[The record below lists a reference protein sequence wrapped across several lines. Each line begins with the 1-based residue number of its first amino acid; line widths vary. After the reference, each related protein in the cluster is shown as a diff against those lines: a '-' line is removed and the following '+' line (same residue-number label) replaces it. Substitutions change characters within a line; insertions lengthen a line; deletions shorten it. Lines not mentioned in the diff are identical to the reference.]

1 MTSRV
6 RPRSRR
12 KTRPRR
18 PLQAGWAAPD
28 DRAWSPF
35 EKRLS
40 PRGPPSP
47 PSTRQGGASGNPCST
62 HGRRSPTPPA
72 GESRTRGGAAG
83 RAGLAGPQPDRL
95 ATGRASQGDRSE
107 PRLLGMPAREAWWHL
122 LGEPHAGPSLAVS
135 GVILVAEAVHADD
148 STAQARS
155 AQPLGRGALDL
166 QSPSTDAWG
175 PAAVT
180 AGTAPPPAPGT
191 VLGPV
196 ASALGEAG
204 PLRALPD
211 ARPAAQP
218 ALQQRGRAG
227 ARRAPSCGP
236 APGRRLSPALRGVFA
251 ALSSR
256 CGSSSRL

>member
-28 DRAWSPF
+28 DGAWSPF

-72 GESRTRGGAAG
+72 EGLPGGRGLRVHSRTVWPRD
-83 RAGLAGPQPDRL
+83 GPRKGTVQ
-95 ATGRASQGDRSE
+95 S
-107 PRLLGMPAREAWWHL
+107 PRVLGMPAREAWWHL

-218 ALQQRGRAG
+218 ALQRRGSAG

-236 APGRRLSPALRGVFA
+236 APGWRLSPALRGVFA

>member
-1 MTSRV
+1 MR
-6 RPRSRR
+6 RGFLPGGRLLPR
-12 KTRPRR
+12 
-18 PLQAGWAAPD
+18 AP
-28 DRAWSPF
+28 
-35 EKRLS
+35 
-40 PRGPPSP
+40 
-47 PSTRQGGASGNPCST
+47 
-62 HGRRSPTPPA
+62 
-72 GESRTRGGAAG
+72 G
-83 RAGLAGPQPDRL
+83 RAGLLGTRAAPTGDVAPHPPQESLGHAEGLPGGRGMRVHSRTVWPRDGPRKGTVQ
-95 ATGRASQGDRSE
+95 S
-107 PRLLGMPAREAWWHL
+107 PRVLGMPAREAWWHL

-191 VLGPV
+191 VPGPV

-218 ALQQRGRAG
+218 ALQQRGSAG

-256 CGSSSRL
+256 CGSSSRLSPTVSSRSEGTSLRSLARQ